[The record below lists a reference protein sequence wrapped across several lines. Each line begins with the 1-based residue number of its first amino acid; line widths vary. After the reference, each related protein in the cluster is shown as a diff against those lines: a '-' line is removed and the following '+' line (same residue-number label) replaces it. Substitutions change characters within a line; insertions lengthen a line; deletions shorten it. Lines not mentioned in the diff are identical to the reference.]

1 MGINSAKSW
10 FAVDKS
16 GKLVFFTVYI
26 NVKRGHSVVFF
37 ILYSKRYVEMMGI
50 YITMKTFKMFC

>member
-16 GKLVFFTVYI
+16 GKIVFFTDYI
-26 NVKRGHSVVFF
+26 NVKNVKSFSFYVV
-37 ILYSKRYVEMMGI
+37 KEMSRWQE
-50 YITMKTFKMFC
+50 FK